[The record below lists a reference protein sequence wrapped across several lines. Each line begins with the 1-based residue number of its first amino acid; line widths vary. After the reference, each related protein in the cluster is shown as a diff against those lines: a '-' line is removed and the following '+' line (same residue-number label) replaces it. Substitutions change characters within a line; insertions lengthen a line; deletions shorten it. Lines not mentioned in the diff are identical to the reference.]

1 MISKITS
8 KHQITIPLKIR
19 QLLKLNISDSLE
31 WIVEKGRIEVRPT
44 TNTFLKHKGA
54 IKVARGDIKKDINQA
69 RKAMA
74 EKYK

>member
-31 WIVEKGRIEVRPT
+31 WIVEKGRIEVRPA

>member
-31 WIVEKGRIEVRPT
+31 WIVEKGHVEVRPA
-44 TNTFLKHKGA
+44 TNTFLKYKQSVK
-54 IKVARGDIKKDINQA
+54 IARGDIKKDINQA
-69 RKAMA
+69 REAMA